1 MRKPPPPHVAKIED
15 YTGQNF
21 DQVDLNQSLITTK
34 IKMILKTIILI
45 LKKKKKIESKVPETT
60 ITLLESLEHIQTL

>member
-21 DQVDLNQSLITTK
+21 DQADLNQPLITTK

-45 LKKKKKIESKVPETT
+45 LKKKKKKKKK
-60 ITLLESLEHIQTL
+60 